1 MSSELPIRNISKRS
15 DRDITLFFDKYYSRP
30 VSLTDN
36 DLTTVVGFFES
47 KGFDKSASLSVGTV
61 LLNQAKTDKVDVYT
75 LLQSL
80 KGLEDLKLSAVIAEI
95 LNYNRKRTS
104 AVGFKKDTR
113 ITKYEK
119 RNIIEGTPE
128 QVFINTNVQTN
139 FSATGFTFDSD
150 TITFDGE

>member
-1 MSSELPIRNISKRS
+1 MSGLPIRNISKRT
-15 DRDITLFFDKYYSRP
+15 DKDVTLFFDKYYERP
-30 VSLTDN
+30 ISLTDS
-36 DLTTVVGFFES
+36 DLSTVVGFFES
-47 KGFDKSASLSVGTV
+47 KGFDKSASLTVGTV
-61 LLNQAKTDKVDVYT
+61 LLNQAKTDGVDVYS

-80 KGLEDLKLSAVIAEI
+80 KGLDELKLSAVIAEI

-104 AVGFKKDTR
+104 AVGFKKDQT
-113 ITKYEK
+113 ITKYER

-128 QVFINTNVQTN
+128 QVFINTSVGTN

>member
-1 MSSELPIRNISKRS
+1 MSSSLPIRNISKRS
-15 DRDITLFFDKYYSRP
+15 DKDVTLFFDKYYEKP
-30 VSLTDN
+30 ISLTDN
-36 DLTTVVGFFES
+36 DLSTVVGFFES
-47 KGFDKSASLSVGTV
+47 RGFDQSAALTVSTV
-61 LLNQAKTDKVDVYT
+61 LLNQAKTDGVDVYS
-75 LLQSL
+75 LLKTL
-80 KGLEDLKLSAVIAEI
+80 KGIDELRLSAVIAEI

-104 AVGFKKDTR
+104 AIGFKRDQD

-128 QVFINTNVQTN
+128 QVFINTSIETN

>member
-1 MSSELPIRNISKRS
+1 MSGELPIRNISKRS
-15 DRDITLFFDKYYSRP
+15 DRDVTLFFDKYYSKP

-36 DLTTVVGFFES
+36 DLSSIVGFFES
-47 KGFDKSASLSVGTV
+47 KGFQKSAAVSVGTV

-75 LLQSL
+75 LIQTL
-80 KGLEDLKLSAVIAEI
+80 KGLEDLQLSAVIAEV

-104 AVGFKKDTR
+104 AVGFKR
-113 ITKYEK
+113 AANITKYEK

-128 QVFINTNVQTN
+128 QVFINTTIQTN

-150 TITFDGE
+150 AITFDGE